1 MNVNPRCCKS
11 KGLGDL
17 FSSLVGDV
25 LGMGSGGSSSGGT
38 AAAQAQPISVNP
50 QISTQISPSI
60 SPIFQQQFQPTNSA
74 ATAGTA
80 SAPSFGAPG
89 MPASSSQPG
98 FAPSPY
104 SNLPTV
110 PGVSSPG
117 TVQAGLF
124 GGSGMLPWLILGGG
138 ILGYVLLTRQKGRS
152 HAA

>member
-11 KGLGDL
+11 KGMGQLWT
-17 FSSLVGDV
+17 SLIGDV

-38 AAAQAQPISVNP
+38 AAQPQPISVNP

-60 SPIFQQQFQPTNSA
+60 SPVFQQQFQPSNSA

-89 MPASSSQPG
+89 MPAASSQPG

-110 PGVSSPG
+110 PGVSQPA
-117 TVQAGLF
+117 TTQAGLF
-124 GGSGMLPWLILGGG
+124 GGSGVLPWLILGGG
-138 ILGYVLLTRQKGRS
+138 ILGYVLLTRKQGR
-152 HAA
+152 HYAA